1 MNIDDLTKKIDEYNI
16 DWTDE
21 WTYIY
26 RSFDLETILKFKNQ
40 INFRWLFENQKFTEH
55 QYDYLTEKLGIKLI
69 VKFSNVN
76 EEFLNKHWNEFLND
90 EKIFSNFDG
99 LFYYRRN
106 LSEKFILE
114 HLKDICKS
122 SILFIEMIRYYLNLP
137 QYILEAI
144 LRITGPETPAKKLF
158 WDNISENAKLS
169 EKFIKKYRKYVNWHS
184 ILDNQDIS
192 LKFVKKMKK
201 YINENDYNFFIHTYK
216 APNV

>member
-1 MNIDDLTKKIDEYNI
+1 MNIDDLTKKINEHNI

-40 INFRWLFENQKFTEH
+40 INFRWLFENQKFTEE
-55 QYDYLTEKLGIKLI
+55 QYDYLTEKLGISFI
-69 VKFSNVN
+69 IKFSNVD
-76 EEFLNKHWNEFLND
+76 EKFLNKHWNEFLND
-90 EKIFSNFDG
+90 KEIK
-99 LFYYRRN
+99 LFYYRQN

-122 SILFIEMIRYYLNLP
+122 STLFIEMIRYYFNLP

-144 LRITGPETPAKKLF
+144 LRITGPETPAKILF
-158 WDNISENAKLS
+158 WNNISEYAKLS

-184 ILDNQDIS
+184 ILDNQKIS

-201 YINENDYNFFIHTYK
+201 YINENDYDFFIHTYK